1 MTDKQQMVLLHKSAG
16 IYTHKDSIDCECS
29 PRMVTLAEAQKV
41 REAGGFN
48 YITAGDDQSSSP
60 ANSE

>member
-1 MTDKQQMVLLHKSAG
+1 MTDRQQMVLLHKSEG
-16 IYTHKDSIDCECS
+16 IYVHKDSIDCECS